1 MWLNHYTSTNKI
13 CLKYTGICL
22 FSFWYN
28 INEQLSFLSVK
39 QKLNR
44 SKIYLNVWGMRILGL
59 VNSPVQW
66 RWWEIAQEP
75 NQWDITVI
83 YGKTKSG
90 IIQKNKL
97 VFIPGTQNQAE
108 SLNVKFLHIMH
119 TKNRGHIFEI
129 RKKHIIEMI
138 K

>member
-1 MWLNHYTSTNKI
+1 MEMVTNGPRAYSVRYNHN
-13 CLKYTGICL
+13 
-22 FSFWYN
+22 FWKKKKK
-28 INEQLSFLSVK
+28 E
-39 QKLNR
+39 
-44 SKIYLNVWGMRILGL
+44 
-59 VNSPVQW
+59 
-66 RWWEIAQEP
+66 
-75 NQWDITVI
+75 
-83 YGKTKSG
+83 SG